1 MQTRISNNEYIGKG
15 DHRNEQMPFEDKY
28 QYDNQNLNETKNTE
42 SRKVGQGLNDLSNM
56 FD

>member
-1 MQTRISNNEYIGKG
+1 
-15 DHRNEQMPFEDKY
+15 MPFEDKY